1 MNNHFQYIDGIGNIQ
16 IAEGVVRLD
25 VLMMTRI
32 EADQSTAEKVG
43 GLAMSLPAFLRSF
56 NQMNLVVSKM
66 VEQGL
71 LKRSDG
77 EVAAGQPA
85 AGPSSS
91 EPCSIAS
98 AMEQGSGQTLCLGP

>member
-1 MNNHFQYIDGIGNIQ
+1 MNNNFQYIDGIGNIQ

-25 VLMMTRI
+25 ILMMTRI
-32 EADQSTAEKVG
+32 EADKSTAEKVG

-71 LKRSDG
+71 LKRNDG
-77 EVAAGQPA
+77 EVAPGQPA
-85 AGPSSS
+85 PGPSS
-91 EPCSIAS
+91 
-98 AMEQGSGQTLCLGP
+98 

>member
-1 MNNHFQYIDGIGNIQ
+1 MNNNFQYIDGIGNIQ

-32 EADQSTAEKVG
+32 EGDKSTAEKVG

-56 NQMNLVVSKM
+56 NQMNLVVNKM

-71 LKRSDG
+71 LKRNEG
-77 EVAAGQPA
+77 EVAPSQGATPA
-85 AGPSSS
+85 SN
-91 EPCSIAS
+91 
-98 AMEQGSGQTLCLGP
+98 